1 MINLWGLIVTIIIF
15 EICKKLKK
23 FRFLNKIP
31 PMVMSG
37 IILILIL
44 CTFKIDYKNYNESAC
59 FLTLLLGPATIALAL
74 PLSDNAKLLTKNKRA
89 VYFGFVIAVGTAIIT
104 TIVLGKIFH
113 ADWELVTS
121 LMPKTVTTPIA
132 IEISKLI
139 GGIPELTACMV
150 VLTGIF
156 GAMFGHK
163 ILKMVKIKSDI
174 ATGLAIGASSH
185 VLGTSTCI
193 EKNKQKQVVMATLA
207 LIIIGILTTI
217 VCVLFFNV

>member
-1 MINLWGLIVTIIIF
+1 MINLWGLILTILIF

-31 PMVMSG
+31 PMVMAG
-37 IILILIL
+37 FILIVVL
-44 CTFKIDYKNYNESAC
+44 CAFKIDYKDYNESAC
-59 FLTLLLGPATIALAL
+59 FFTLLLGPATIALAM

-89 VYFGFVIAVGTAIIT
+89 VYFGFIVAVSTAIIT
-104 TIVLGKIFH
+104 TIILGKIFH

-132 IEISKLI
+132 IEISKII

-156 GAMFGHK
+156 GAMFGHR

-193 EKNKQKQVVMATLA
+193 EKNRQKQVVMATLA

-217 VCVLFFNV
+217 VCVLIF